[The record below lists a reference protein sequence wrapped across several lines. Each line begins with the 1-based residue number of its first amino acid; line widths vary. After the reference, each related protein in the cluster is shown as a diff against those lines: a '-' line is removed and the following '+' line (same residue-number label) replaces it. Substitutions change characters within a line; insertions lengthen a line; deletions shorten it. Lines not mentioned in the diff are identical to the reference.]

1 MDTSAQERTH
11 EQAAQLESAL
21 DDIQA
26 GPERDTILQTEDL
39 LEIPQKMHSN
49 RSGLGSGL
57 DYWIHT

>member
-39 LEIPQKMHSN
+39 LEIP
-49 RSGLGSGL
+49 RCTP
-57 DYWIHT
+57 IAPV